1 MQTCVCTLKYHSK
14 LVTSRIGGV
23 MVSVIASSV
32 VVRVFE
38 PRSGQTKDYAVSI
51 CCFSTQH
58 AVFKTTD
65 LSQVTDKLYYIM
77 LYASP

>member
-1 MQTCVCTLKYHSK
+1 LIGIPHSK
-14 LVTSRIGGV
+14 LATSRIGGV

-38 PRSGQTKDYAVSI
+38 PRSGQTKDYKVSI

-58 AVFKTTD
+58 AVFKEKEK
-65 LSQVTDKLYYIM
+65 KLVGSESKQCVRVG
-77 LYASP
+77 LLFQ

>member
-1 MQTCVCTLKYHSK
+1 
-14 LVTSRIGGV
+14 

-58 AVFKTTD
+58 AVFKEKEKNTGWFGIKTMC
-65 LSQVTDKLYYIM
+65 SSGTAV
-77 LYASP
+77 SVS